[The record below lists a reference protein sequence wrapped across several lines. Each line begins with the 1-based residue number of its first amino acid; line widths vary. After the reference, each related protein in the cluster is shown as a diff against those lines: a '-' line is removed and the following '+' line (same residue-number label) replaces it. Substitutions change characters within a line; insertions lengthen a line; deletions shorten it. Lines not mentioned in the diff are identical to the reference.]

1 MKSNS
6 REGGFTVIELVIFFV
21 ILTVLAGFFVVQK
34 LDLESSFADQHRKTA
49 INAIYYNL
57 TEVYFPAKNHYPST
71 IEQDT
76 LTGIDPDML
85 YDVFDYMIG
94 DNNSEYIYQGLNCN
108 NNQCKEFRLTAKLDK
123 EADYVIESSKD

>member
-1 MKSNS
+1 MKSNP

-57 TEVYFPAKNHYPST
+57 TEIYHPANNYYPST
-71 IEQDT
+71 IDHDT
-76 LTGIDPDML
+76 LSGIDPDTL
-85 YDVFDYMIG
+85 YDSFGFMIG
-94 DNNSEYIYQGLNCN
+94 ESDSEYSYQGLNCDN
-108 NNQCKEFRLTAKLDK
+108 NRCQEFRLTATLEK
-123 EADYVIESSKD
+123 EADYVIESLED